1 MIHVSGLTKSYGQW
15 PVLSDVDLDLPD
27 GELIGLVGANGA
39 GKSTL
44 LSVMARLLGADAGTV
59 EVGGLNVATTPSD
72 ELAKVLCVLKQDNHM
87 LVRLTVRDLVS
98 FGRYPHNHGRP
109 TEHDDAVVE
118 KALAWMDL
126 NDLAGRYLDQMSGG
140 QRQRLA
146 LARALLARPGVLILD
161 EFTSH
166 LDPDLDERVR
176 IGVRTYLPQATII
189 EITHRL
195 QWSEQADHVVVM
207 DAGVI
212 VQAGQPAKLLAE
224 PGPLR
229 TLIDRGR

>member
-1 MIHVSGLTKSYGQW
+1 MGASGS
-15 PVLSDVDLDLPD
+15 
-27 GELIGLVGANGA
+27 

-44 LSVMARLLGADAGTV
+44 AQLAVRFDEPTSGRILIDGQDVADLRALSLYQEIGMVDQRVHLMRATIAD
-59 EVGGLNVATTPSD
+59 N
-72 ELAKVLCVLKQDNHM
+72 
-87 LVRLTVRDLVS
+87 VRLAAPSASEAQVLRACRAACIDEDIEALEDGYDTLVGERGQS
-98 FGRYPHNHGRP
+98 
-109 TEHDDAVVE
+109 
-118 KALAWMDL
+118 L
-126 NDLAGRYLDQMSGG
+126 SGG

-207 DAGVI
+207 DAGTV
-212 VQAGQPAKLLAE
+212 VQAGPPAKLLSE

-229 TLIDRGR
+229 TLTARGH

>member
-1 MIHVSGLTKSYGQW
+1 MRFDEPDSGRILIDGQNVS
-15 PVLSDVDLDLPD
+15 DLRAVSLYQ
-27 GELIGLVGANGA
+27 EIGLVEQRVHLMRA
-39 GKSTL
+39 TI
-44 LSVMARLLGADAGTV
+44 AD
-59 EVGGLNVATTPSD
+59 N
-72 ELAKVLCVLKQDNHM
+72 
-87 LVRLTVRDLVS
+87 VRLAAPSATDAQVRRACRAACIDEDIEALEDGYNTLVGERGQS
-98 FGRYPHNHGRP
+98 
-109 TEHDDAVVE
+109 
-118 KALAWMDL
+118 L
-126 NDLAGRYLDQMSGG
+126 SGG

-207 DAGVI
+207 DAGTI
-212 VQAGQPAKLLAE
+212 VQAGPPAKLLAE

-229 TLIDRGR
+229 TLIGRGR

>member
-1 MIHVSGLTKSYGQW
+1 MRFDEPDSGRILIDGQDVS
-15 PVLSDVDLDLPD
+15 DLRAVSLYQ
-27 GELIGLVGANGA
+27 EIGLVDQRVHLMRA
-39 GKSTL
+39 TI
-44 LSVMARLLGADAGTV
+44 AD
-59 EVGGLNVATTPSD
+59 N
-72 ELAKVLCVLKQDNHM
+72 
-87 LVRLTVRDLVS
+87 VRLAAPSATDAQVRRACQAACIDEDIEALEYGYDTLVGERGQS
-98 FGRYPHNHGRP
+98 
-109 TEHDDAVVE
+109 
-118 KALAWMDL
+118 L
-126 NDLAGRYLDQMSGG
+126 SGG

-207 DAGVI
+207 DAGAI
-212 VQAGQPAKLLAE
+212 VQTGPPAKLLAE
-224 PGPLR
+224 PGALR
-229 TLIDRGR
+229 TLIGRR